1 MVEPTLVVLAAGMGS
16 RYGGVKQIDAVG
28 IHDEILTDYAV
39 YDAMQ
44 AGFGKVVFVIRKDIE
59 EDFKERFFNRIA
71 RNFNAEYVFQSIE
84 DFLSP
89 EELGR
94 LGERKKPWGTTHAL
108 LCAKK
113 AIEGPFAVINADDY
127 YGRLAYKSVATH
139 LLTLDSNS
147 VEYAFVPYMLQK
159 TLSKSGSVSR
169 GICEVDNGYLRSI
182 TEHTRIFYEK
192 VGRVKKIMSEDD
204 DGTKV
209 ELTGKELVSMN
220 FFGFTPRVFETLEE
234 QFKEFIYKYVDSEKK
249 ECLLPE
255 CLGNA
260 IRTGKCRV
268 KYYTTTES
276 WFGITYP
283 KDKAL
288 VQEELKKKIK
298 SGYYPEFLWR

>member
-1 MVEPTLVVLAAGMGS
+1 MVEPTLVVLAAGLGS
-16 RYGGVKQIDAVG
+16 RYGGVKQIDSVG

-44 AGFGKVVFVIRKDIE
+44 SGFGKVVFVIRRDIE
-59 EDFKERFFNRIA
+59 EDFRERFFNRIA

-84 DFLSP
+84 DFLDAD
-89 EELGR
+89 EVKKI
-94 LGERKKPWGTTHAL
+94 GERKKPWGTTHAL
-108 LCAKK
+108 LCAKEK
-113 AIEGPFAVINADDY
+113 VKEPFAVINADDY
-127 YGRLAYKSVATH
+127 YGKLAYKSIASHLATI
-139 LLTLDSNS
+139 DASS
-147 VEYAFVPYMLQK
+147 VEYAFVPYILEN

-169 GICEVDNGYLRSI
+169 GVCYVDNGYLRSI

-192 VGRVKKIMSEDD
+192 VGRHTKIFSE
-204 DGTKV
+204 TENERI

-234 QFKEFIYKYVDSEKK
+234 QFKLFIHKYVDNDKK

-255 CLGNA
+255 CVGEA
-260 IRTGKCRV
+260 IKEGKCRV
-268 KYYTTTES
+268 KYYTTTEN

-283 KDKAL
+283 KDKGI

-298 SGYYPEFLWR
+298 AGYYPEFLWR

>member
-1 MVEPTLVVLAAGMGS
+1 MKEPTLVVLAAGMGS

-39 YDAMQ
+39 YDAIQ

-59 EDFKERFFNRIA
+59 SDFKERFFNRIA
-71 RNFNAEYVFQSIE
+71 RNFNAEYVFQSME
-84 DFLSP
+84 DFLTS

-94 LGERKKPWGTTHAL
+94 MKDRKKPWGTTHAL

-139 LLTLDSNS
+139 LLTLENNS
-147 VEYAFVPYMLQK
+147 VEYAFVPYILQK

-192 VGRVKKIMSEDD
+192 VGRGKKIISEGE
-204 DGTKV
+204 DGSII

-255 CLGNA
+255 CLGHA
-260 IRTGKCRV
+260 IREGKCRV
-268 KYYTTTES
+268 RYYTTTES

-283 KDKAL
+283 KDKML
-288 VQEELKKKIK
+288 VQEELRKKIK
-298 SGYYPEFLWR
+298 AGYYPEFLWR